1 MLLQSALTPSLIG
14 AGQPQFRTWLHDS
27 LKRLTKRL
35 YGIETLIGRSVIVMN
50 SPGRSTLHGY
60 AGTTLATT
68 FQSLELA
75 RSLRGYLH
83 ILGEICA

>member
-1 MLLQSALTPSLIG
+1 MLLQSALTQIFIIG
-14 AGQPQFRTWLHDS
+14 GQPQFRIWIHDS
-27 LKRLTKRL
+27 RKRLTKRL
-35 YGIETLIGRSVIVMN
+35 YGIETLTGTSVIVMN
-50 SPGRSTLHGY
+50 SPGRSTLHTGR
-60 AGTTLATT
+60 TLPTT

>member
-35 YGIETLIGRSVIVMN
+35 YWIETLTGRHVIVMN
-50 SPGRSTLHGY
+50 SPGRSTLRGVMGGPSRRRGLS
-60 AGTTLATT
+60 AIIDGRP
-68 FQSLELA
+68 A
-75 RSLRGYLH
+75 R
-83 ILGEICA
+83 